1 MRRSQ
6 MADMASSCWV
16 ESREG
21 TGEMVKVRRGN
32 TAEDCTATAAV
43 AAVGALLTSSEAA
56 VMRTAVAVA
65 VVVGRCD

>member
-1 MRRSQ
+1 

-21 TGEMVKVRRGN
+21 TGERVEVRRGN

-43 AAVGALLTSSEAA
+43 AAVGALLVSSGAA
-56 VMRTAVAVA
+56 VVSNVAVA
-65 VVVGRCD
+65 VVGRCC

>member
-1 MRRSQ
+1 

-21 TGEMVKVRRGN
+21 TGERVRVRRGK

-43 AAVGALLTSSEAA
+43 AAVGALLTSSWAA
-56 VMRTAVAVA
+56 VMSTAVAV
-65 VVVGRCD
+65 VDRCG